1 MKDEEKISRHAAT
14 DRDKCQ
20 EMADKYGWE
29 LLKVEPTNNKIFKV
43 NCVFAGETEFPNY
56 HEESENE

>member
-1 MKDEEKISRHAAT
+1 MTEDEKISRHAAT

-29 LLKVEPTNNKIFKV
+29 LLQ
-43 NCVFAGETEFPNY
+43 
-56 HEESENE
+56 ENE

>member
-1 MKDEEKISRHAAT
+1 MTDEEKISRHAAT

-29 LLKVEPTNNKIFKV
+29 LLKVEPTNNKILKV
-43 NCVFAGETEFPNY
+43 DCVF
-56 HEESENE
+56 